1 MAAKTKVKE
10 VKLTDEEK
18 YAKAKELTQAV
29 NCLTRDKERAEIY
42 GTIAKKYRE
51 LGDYEDSAKLAEEA
65 EAKAKEF
72 KKKADANKK
81 NEKKPDNFQEEEKKS
96 NGVVRKIV
104 LGIILV
110 VIVVGIVGVI
120 FSQTKQGRYVR
131 ASYYEKVGNYEK
143 SYKMFNNL
151 KSYKDSQDRA
161 TLSKYEYGIDCK
173 KNDEYEV
180 AKNTLRSLGDYKDSE
195 AQLCELELNNIDKS
209 EIGTSVLF
217 GEYKWLILEKK
228 QGKAFLVKSEPI
240 PGYAYNDENISVT
253 WEKSSLRKF
262 LNSDFID
269 ETFSESQKSKILET
283 KISIPL
289 NSQSKTKGGKET
301 TDKLFMLNAEQA
313 NRYEEILSN
322 YTRDWWLIDAGISDN
337 TAQFVSN
344 GKVMD
349 YGYEVSSQNINIRP
363 AMWIQYK

>member
-1 MAAKTKVKE
+1 M
-10 VKLTDEEK
+10 
-18 YAKAKELTQAV
+18 
-29 NCLTRDKERAEIY
+29 
-42 GTIAKKYRE
+42 
-51 LGDYEDSAKLAEEA
+51 
-65 EAKAKEF
+65 
-72 KKKADANKK
+72 
-81 NEKKPDNFQEEEKKS
+81 
-96 NGVVRKIV
+96 
-104 LGIILV
+104 
-110 VIVVGIVGVI
+110 
-120 FSQTKQGRYVR
+120 
-131 ASYYEKVGNYEK
+131 
-143 SYKMFNNL
+143 
-151 KSYKDSQDRA
+151 
-161 TLSKYEYGIDCK
+161 
-173 KNDEYEV
+173 
-180 AKNTLRSLGDYKDSE
+180 
-195 AQLCELELNNIDKS
+195 ELNNIDKS
-209 EIGTSVLF
+209 EVGTSILF

-283 KISIPL
+283 RISIPL

-344 GKVMD
+344 GMVMD

>member
-1 MAAKTKVKE
+1 M
-10 VKLTDEEK
+10 
-18 YAKAKELTQAV
+18 
-29 NCLTRDKERAEIY
+29 
-42 GTIAKKYRE
+42 
-51 LGDYEDSAKLAEEA
+51 
-65 EAKAKEF
+65 
-72 KKKADANKK
+72 
-81 NEKKPDNFQEEEKKS
+81 
-96 NGVVRKIV
+96 
-104 LGIILV
+104 
-110 VIVVGIVGVI
+110 
-120 FSQTKQGRYVR
+120 
-131 ASYYEKVGNYEK
+131 
-143 SYKMFNNL
+143 
-151 KSYKDSQDRA
+151 
-161 TLSKYEYGIDCK
+161 
-173 KNDEYEV
+173 
-180 AKNTLRSLGDYKDSE
+180 GDYKDSE

-209 EIGTSVLF
+209 EVGTSVLF

-228 QGKAFLVKSEPI
+228 QGRAFLVKSEPI

-269 ETFSESQKSKILET
+269 ETFSESQKSKILE
-283 KISIPL
+283 
-289 NSQSKTKGGKET
+289 GGKET

>member
-51 LGDYEDSAKLAEEA
+51 LGDYEDSA
-65 EAKAKEF
+65 
-72 KKKADANKK
+72 
-81 NEKKPDNFQEEEKKS
+81 NFQEEEKKS

-173 KNDEYEV
+173 KNDHHIFGQFCDQMYHIFSFFS
-180 AKNTLRSLGDYKDSE
+180 NQHHDG
-195 AQLCELELNNIDKS
+195 
-209 EIGTSVLF
+209 SVRL
-217 GEYKWLILEKK
+217 
-228 QGKAFLVKSEPI
+228 
-240 PGYAYNDENISVT
+240 
-253 WEKSSLRKF
+253 
-262 LNSDFID
+262 
-269 ETFSESQKSKILET
+269 
-283 KISIPL
+283 
-289 NSQSKTKGGKET
+289 
-301 TDKLFMLNAEQA
+301 
-313 NRYEEILSN
+313 
-322 YTRDWWLIDAGISDN
+322 
-337 TAQFVSN
+337 
-344 GKVMD
+344 
-349 YGYEVSSQNINIRP
+349 
-363 AMWIQYK
+363 

>member
-1 MAAKTKVKE
+1 
-10 VKLTDEEK
+10 
-18 YAKAKELTQAV
+18 
-29 NCLTRDKERAEIY
+29 
-42 GTIAKKYRE
+42 
-51 LGDYEDSAKLAEEA
+51 
-65 EAKAKEF
+65 
-72 KKKADANKK
+72 
-81 NEKKPDNFQEEEKKS
+81 
-96 NGVVRKIV
+96 
-104 LGIILV
+104 
-110 VIVVGIVGVI
+110 
-120 FSQTKQGRYVR
+120 
-131 ASYYEKVGNYEK
+131 
-143 SYKMFNNL
+143 MFNNL

-173 KNDEYEV
+173 KKDEYEV

-209 EIGTSVLF
+209 EVGTSVLF

-283 KISIPL
+283 RISIPL

-322 YTRDWWLIDAGISDN
+322 YTRDWWLIDAGISDSSYL
-337 TAQFVSN
+337 TARLWIMVTRYQARILTFVRQCGFSISKTN
-344 GKVMD
+344 KKDVIIHWFNQI
-349 YGYEVSSQNINIRP
+349 YNL
-363 AMWIQYK
+363 KFKH